1 MVDTLLRSDQGTQAV
16 IALGSN
22 RARISDDDRGLCGRD
37 AGDRVD
43 GRAERRAGPALT
55 SADELRCP
63 MPEHH
68 DAGVRAAAGYRR
80 QHRSVDHP

>member
-1 MVDTLLRSDQGTQAV
+1 MVDTLLRSDQRTQAV

-22 RARISDDDRGLCGRD
+22 RARISGATTL
-37 AGDRVD
+37 
-43 GRAERRAGPALT
+43 RAAPALT

>member
-37 AGDRVD
+37 AGIASTVALN
-43 GRAERRAGPALT
+43 RAAPALT

-80 QHRSVDHP
+80 QH